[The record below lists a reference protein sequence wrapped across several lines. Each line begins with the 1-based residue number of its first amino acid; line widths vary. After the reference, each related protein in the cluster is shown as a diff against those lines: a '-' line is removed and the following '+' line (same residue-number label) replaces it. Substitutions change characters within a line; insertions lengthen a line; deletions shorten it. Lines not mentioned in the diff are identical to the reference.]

1 MTAYTVYQTTS
12 PELEHESGL
21 TRYQAAHA
29 LLTKDGHRYE
39 IRKRITLEDLKDQ
52 LEAELERWSDK
63 EIAEGCYQCTV
74 EDEHDGSIYGF
85 YLDDERTGQEW
96 SAFIWAA
103 KSVNDLLFDTGPVY
117 SGPVSLWRTRSG
129 GGQAGPLEMIDPN
142 RCLYTVKDALLWVV
156 DQEWKGSEAY
166 PDQDFRD
173 QFLS

>member
-96 SAFIWAA
+96 SDFIWAA
-103 KSVNDLLFDTGPVY
+103 KSCSDLFFE
-117 SGPVSLWRTRSG
+117 SGPHACGSVSLWRTERG
-129 GGQAGPLEMIDPN
+129 GGGNAPLRMIAPVRN
-142 RCLYTVKDALLWVV
+142 VLLWVV